1 MIGFLVCCDLRKQK
15 SINLLKQ
22 LELKA
27 KSIQLIG
34 EDLKTKPGWTDCIQA
49 DLDFTQVTR
58 KKYDVTDMS
67 HITNMSHIA
76 DMSHISQLGG
86 QTTDLTL

>member
-15 SINLLKQ
+15 SIYLLKQ
-22 LELKA
+22 LELKE

-34 EDLKTKPGWTDCIQA
+34 EDLETKPGCTDCIQA
-49 DLDFTQVTR
+49 DLDFTQVTH
-58 KKYDVTDMS
+58 KKYDVTNMS
-67 HITNMSHIA
+67 HITDMLHIA